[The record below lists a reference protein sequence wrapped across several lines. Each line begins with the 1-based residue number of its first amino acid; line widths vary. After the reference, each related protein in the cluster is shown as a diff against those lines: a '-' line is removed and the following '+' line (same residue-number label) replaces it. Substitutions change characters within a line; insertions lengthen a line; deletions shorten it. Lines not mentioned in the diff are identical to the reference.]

1 MRPISRAQIGLGT
14 KKVSNRRIT
23 VFSGTEFAARVVAG
37 NFGEVVNRRRH
48 VSEREA
54 QQTEAPR
61 PDPCSQPMGAIEGDL
76 PFRVELWDAAGARV
90 EQTLAAL
97 TDLRLGK
104 AAFAEAVRLCPELRI
119 TLRHKTRV
127 IEEHQK

>member
-1 MRPISRAQIGLGT
+1 MLASWTCLRRDKRKHHVLNENAWDLLCNYGNPHFHFLMPGGGSDGT
-14 KKVSNRRIT
+14 PYADIFT
-23 VFSGTEFAARVVAG
+23 AR
-37 NFGEVVNRRRH
+37 
-48 VSEREA
+48 
-54 QQTEAPR
+54 
-61 PDPCSQPMGAIEGDL
+61 
-76 PFRVELWDAAGARV
+76 W
-90 EQTLAAL
+90 TLALPLA